1 MVKEDF
7 SKMTK
12 NQLQSGPNT
21 KINDSRQPFNEPK
34 PNPIC
39 QQRNAFWIGKAG
51 NLKAES
57 QQIEIY
63 CLFRGAPAQAETIR
77 TGG

>member
-21 KINDSRQPFNEPK
+21 KINDSRQPFNESKPTRGPPK
-34 PNPIC
+34 G
-39 QQRNAFWIGKAG
+39 IGASLRQIQKWTFSQCAKA
-51 NLKAES
+51 NFNQPAKI
-57 QQIEIY
+57 QIFY
-63 CLFRGAPAQAETIR
+63 
-77 TGG
+77 